1 MDGMR
6 TYHEQM
12 EISYRLRTQKPLDF
26 IEQSERI
33 DRIIELASVEEKDT
47 DRRSELMLMAAAT
60 CDMDRYF
67 CGDIDGWLKCV
78 TDRLRIYAEK
88 YIEQQNELHG
98 FSGKYP
104 LPPDVIFEG
113 TVRF

>member
-6 TYHEQM
+6 TYHEQL

-78 TDRLRIYAEK
+78 TDRLRNYAEQ
-88 YIEQQNELHG
+88 YVEQLNEMNG
-98 FSGKYP
+98 FSGKRP
-104 LPPDVIFEG
+104 LPPDIIFEG
-113 TVRF
+113 IERF